1 MKKSILTLFSAAL
14 LLAGCSQKPKE
25 APLQGKTEQEEI
37 AVTGKIAGRIAQL
50 KVREGD
56 FVHKGDT
63 LAVLDIPEVAAKRAQ
78 AAGAVESAAAQ
89 YQMSVAGATHNQM
102 AQLQAKRSG
111 LQEQYDYAQKSVA
124 RLKNMVQDS
133 LIPQQTY
140 DEAYAKYQGA
150 KAQLA
155 AVQAEIAD
163 VEHGVRREQQEMAR
177 GQQNRALG
185 ALQEVAVAENER
197 YVLAPA
203 DMTIAAIT
211 LQEGELALPGYT
223 LFKGPMPGTT
233 YFRFTLPENELGKI
247 KKGMAVKVHL
257 VYANRDIAAT
267 ITGVKQLPA
276 YANIA
281 TAYPDYEMQ
290 QSLFEIHATPVNA
303 ADAQEI
309 FAKTTVTL
317 QL

>member
-1 MKKSILTLFSAAL
+1 MKKFILTLCSAAL
-14 LLAGCSQKPKE
+14 LVGCAQKPGE

-37 AVTGKIAGRIAQL
+37 AVTGKIAGRIQRL
-50 KVREGD
+50 LVREGD

-63 LAVLDIPEVAAKRAQ
+63 LAILDIPEVAAKRAQ

-89 YQMSVAGATHNQM
+89 YQMSVAGATRNQL
-102 AQLQAKRSG
+102 AQLQAKKSA
-111 LQEQYDYAQKSVA
+111 LQEQYDYAQKSVS

-150 KAQLA
+150 KAQLV

-163 VEHGVRREQQEMAR
+163 VAHGVRMEQQEMAL
-177 GQQNRALG
+177 GQKNRALG

-197 YVLAPA
+197 YVIAPA
-203 DMTIAAIT
+203 DMTVSTIT
-211 LQEGELALPGYT
+211 LKEGELALPGYT

-233 YFRFTLPENELGKI
+233 YFRFTIPENELGKI

-257 VYANRDIAAT
+257 VYADRDIPAT
-267 ITGVKQLPA
+267 ITEVKQLPA

-281 TAYPDYEMQ
+281 TAYPNYEIQ
-290 QSLFEIHATPVNA
+290 QSLFEIRVTPVNA
-303 ADAQEI
+303 AEAQEI
-309 FAKTTVTL
+309 FSKTTVTL

>member
-1 MKKSILTLFSAAL
+1 MKKFILTLCSAAL
-14 LLAGCSQKPKE
+14 LVGCAQKPGE

-37 AVTGKIAGRIAQL
+37 AVTGKIAGRIQRL
-50 KVREGD
+50 LVREGD

-63 LAVLDIPEVAAKRAQ
+63 LAILDIPEVAAKRAQ

-89 YQMSVAGATHNQM
+89 YQMSVAGATRNQL
-102 AQLQAKRSG
+102 AQLQAKKSA
-111 LQEQYDYAQKSVA
+111 LQEQYDYAQKSVS

-163 VEHGVRREQQEMAR
+163 VAHGVRMEQQEMAL
-177 GQQNRALG
+177 GQKNRALG

-197 YVLAPA
+197 YVIAPA
-203 DMTIAAIT
+203 DMTVSTIT
-211 LQEGELALPGYT
+211 LKEGELALPGYT

-233 YFRFTLPENELGKI
+233 YFRFTIPENELGKI

-257 VYANRDIAAT
+257 VYADRDIPAT
-267 ITGVKQLPA
+267 ITEVKQLPA

-281 TAYPDYEMQ
+281 TAYPNYEIQ
-290 QSLFEIHATPVNA
+290 QSLFEIRVTPVNA
-303 ADAQEI
+303 AEAQEI
-309 FAKTTVTL
+309 FSKTTVTL